1 MSRKALLII
10 LTTILFLSVTTATAT
25 ENVEKAK
32 ISSNYA
38 VSNYTVTPL
47 YGTEIGIVDK
57 DIGILTVYDTI
68 RQGETNLHGK
78 NVGSGLTLLVV
89 DLNWGNSADSL
100 RLKIYT
106 PSGSVLGPYYD
117 NADGAVNG
125 RIRLNI
131 QNSNGIETGTW
142 KYEVYG
148 YRVTGTEDYTI

>member
-1 MSRKALLII
+1 MILIGEI
-10 LTTILFLSVTTATAT
+10 RQILF
-25 ENVEKAK
+25 
-32 ISSNYA
+32 
-38 VSNYTVTPL
+38 
-47 YGTEIGIVDK
+47 
-57 DIGILTVYDTI
+57 
-68 RQGETNLHGK
+68 
-78 NVGSGLTLLVV
+78 GL
-89 DLNWGNSADSL
+89 
-100 RLKIYT
+100 IYT

>member
-1 MSRKALLII
+1 MSRKILFITLIT
-10 LTTILFLSVTTATAT
+10 LLFLSVTTATAS
-25 ENVEKAK
+25 ENVENAETSSSY
-32 ISSNYA
+32 IVAPSSN
-38 VSNYTVTPL
+38 
-47 YGTEIGIVDK
+47 TEFGLIDT
-57 DIGILTVYDTI
+57 DAGILTVYDTI

-78 NVGSGLTLLVV
+78 YVGTGLTLLVV
-89 DLNWGNSADSL
+89 DLNWGDSTDSL

-117 NADGAVNG
+117 SADGSVNG

-131 QNSNGIETGTW
+131 QNSNGIESGTW

>member
-1 MSRKALLII
+1 MSRKILFII
-10 LTTILFLSVTTATAT
+10 LATLLFLSATTATAA
-25 ENVEKAK
+25 ENVEKVKA
-32 ISSNYA
+32 SSNYI
-38 VSNYTVTPL
+38 VTPSPSIEV
-47 YGTEIGIVDK
+47 GVIDK

-68 RQGETNLHGK
+68 SQGEINLHGK
-78 NVGSGLTLLVV
+78 NVGSGLTLLAV
-89 DLNWGNSADSL
+89 DLNWGDSTDSL

-106 PSGSVLGPYYD
+106 PSGSVLGSYYD
-117 NADGAVNG
+117 NADGAVDG

>member
-1 MSRKALLII
+1 MSRKVLLII
-10 LTTILFLSVTTATAT
+10 LTAILFLSVTTATAA

-32 ISSNYA
+32 ISSD
-38 VSNYTVTPL
+38 YTVVSSS
-47 YGTEIGIVDK
+47 GNEIGIVDK

-78 NVGSGLTLLVV
+78 NVGSGLNLLVV